1 MPLLP
6 TYCMSFKLSKFA
18 KTNPVFKLHS
28 QNFSVV
34 GQNQMFYLC
43 SQPHNVYK
51 KLLNIHYTVHQEK
64 ARAHCSEHVAFM
76 SKQYDK
82 CTLRLFVF
90 SIFHMVCGYME
101 LHRTPPLP
109 LTLHLFIAAP
119 ILTGLIWTYNG

>member
-6 TYCMSFKLSKFA
+6 TYCMCFKLSKS
-18 KTNPVFKLHS
+18 NPVFKLHS

-34 GQNQMFYLC
+34 GQNQTFYLC
-43 SQPHNVYK
+43 LQPVYK
-51 KLLNIHYTVHQEK
+51 MLLNIPYTVHQEK
-64 ARAHCSEHVAFM
+64 ASAHCSEHAAFM

-90 SIFHMVCGYME
+90 STFHMVCGYME
-101 LHRTPPLP
+101 LHRTLCRSPPLP

-119 ILTGLIWTYNG
+119 FLTGCALWTYNG